1 MKKVE
6 KKTENGFTS
15 FLMMV
20 SEIAEVSML
29 QAKTSLAYQ
38 GNRQTEI
45 KLDEATGKLLGSA
58 IVAEYLSKQGFSF
71 AMAEAIDGTIVRLFS
86 ENAEETFRFFLSKRE
101 CYKGKF
107 GVSGKARAML
117 EMAGNSSFDWHQQG
131 MKNYWYS
138 SNFASLFSFLRNQ

>member
-1 MKKVE
+1 MR
-6 KKTENGFTS
+6 KTENGFTS
-15 FLMMV
+15 FLMMI
-20 SEIAEVSML
+20 SKLAEISML

-45 KLDEATGKLLGSA
+45 RLGEATGKLIGAA
-58 IVAEYLSKQGFSF
+58 IVAEHLSNQGFSF
-71 AMAEAIDGTIVRLFS
+71 ACAEAIDGTIVRLFS
-86 ENAEETFRFFLSKRE
+86 ENAEETFRFFLSSRA

-117 EMAGNSSFDWHQQG
+117 EMAGGNVPFEWQQQG

-138 SNFASLFSFLRNQ
+138 SNFSSLFSFLRNQ

>member
-1 MKKVE
+1 MKKTE

-107 GVSGKARAML
+107 GVSGKARAIL
-117 EMAGNSSFDWHQQG
+117 EMAGNVPFEWKQQG
-131 MKNYWYS
+131 TKNYWYS
-138 SNFASLFSFLRNQ
+138 NNFASLFSFLRN

>member
-1 MKKVE
+1 MR
-6 KKTENGFTS
+6 KTENGFKS
-15 FLMMV
+15 FLMMI

-29 QAKTSLAYQ
+29 QAKTAIAYQ

-45 KLDEATGKLLGSA
+45 KLGEASGKLLGAA
-58 IVAEYLSKQGFSF
+58 IVAEYLSNQGFSF
-71 AMAEAIDGTIVRLFS
+71 ACSEAIDGTIVRLFS

-101 CYKGKF
+101 CYKGKY

-117 EMAGNSSFDWHQQG
+117 EMAGGNVPFEWQQQG